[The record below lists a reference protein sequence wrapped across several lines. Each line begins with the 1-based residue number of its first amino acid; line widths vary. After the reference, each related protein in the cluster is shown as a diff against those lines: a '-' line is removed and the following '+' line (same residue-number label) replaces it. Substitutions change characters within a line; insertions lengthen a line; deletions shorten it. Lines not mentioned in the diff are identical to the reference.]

1 METKTVHLAI
11 YDGLADWEV
20 GHVTAAI
27 NDPQFHAE
35 PGRWQLRTVGL
46 DDEAVRTLGG
56 LRVVPDL
63 WLDELDPEASE
74 LLILPG
80 AAGWHDGSIAPDRWI
95 ATARRFLDA
104 GVPVAAICGATYGLA
119 DAGLLDER
127 VHTSSA
133 RQYLETATA
142 YGGTTFYLQTD
153 ATTDRGVI
161 TAGTT
166 HGVAFARE
174 ILQTLGVVS
183 PPVLREWSALH
194 TTHAPEHYFALM
206 QAVEAQRSP
215 IAA

>member
-1 METKTVHLAI
+1 MGTKTVHVAI
-11 YDGLADWEV
+11 YEGLADWEI

-27 NDPQFHAE
+27 NDPRFHAE
-35 PGRWQLRTVGL
+35 PGRWRTRTVGL
-46 DDEAVRTLGG
+46 DDEAVRTMGG
-56 LRVVPDL
+56 LRLVPDL
-63 WLDELDPEASE
+63 WLDELDPADSE

-80 AAGWHDGSIAPDRWI
+80 AAGWNDGAVDPHRWA

-119 DAGLLDER
+119 DAGLLDDR
-127 VHTSSA
+127 IHTSSA
-133 RQYLETATA
+133 RQYLEAA
-142 YGGTTFYLQTD
+142 PGYRGAPYFLQTD

-174 ILQTLGVVS
+174 ILRTLGVFS
-183 PPVLREWSALH
+183 APVLDAWAALH

-206 QAVEAQRSP
+206 QAAEAQRTP

>member
-1 METKTVHLAI
+1 MQTKTVHLAI

-20 GHVTAAI
+20 GHVTAAV
-27 NDPQFHAE
+27 NDPQFHRE
-35 PGRWQLRTVGL
+35 PGEWRVRTVGL
-46 DDEAVRTLGG
+46 DDEAVRTMGG

-63 WLDELDPEASE
+63 WLDELDPADSA

-80 AAGWHDGSIAPDRWI
+80 AAGWHDGSIDPDCWV

-119 DAGLLDER
+119 DAGLLDDR
-127 VHTSSA
+127 AHTSSA
-133 RQYLETATA
+133 RQYLETAPGYRGDA
-142 YGGTTFYLQTD
+142 YYLQID

-174 ILQTLGVVS
+174 ILRALGVLA
-183 PPVLREWSALH
+183 PAVLESWAALH
-194 TTHAPEHYFALM
+194 TAHHPEDYFALM
-206 QAVEAQRSP
+206 RAVEAQRAP
-215 IAA
+215 VAA